1 MHSDMGKKL
10 VANFAQRVAPKG
22 GTDEVRPDLYL
33 ADYEKTG
40 RASAKLLV
48 AWAPAMEPPSVE
60 ALDNW
65 VLAQWQGNFR
75 SEMATVRTFP
85 KEHVSTVIVSQFL
98 PVRRIEDTT
107 AMLKV
112 SPVRYM
118 EASTKHVWEVRE
130 GEEGKHLVRVQED
143 NMEELLEERR
153 KSIRGRKGNVPT
165 FASVR
170 SAGNLVVDLGDTV
183 KFYVQGLL
191 KEGKV
196 LEVKGEEVTVA
207 AGAKKHRVTVA
218 AVVDVVTKDPTT
230 VTDQK
235 ERVRAYWEKILG
247 KEYVDK
253 WLGQA

>member
-1 MHSDMGKKL
+1 MSDMGKKL

-22 GTDEVRPDLYL
+22 GSDEIRPDLYL

-48 AWAPAMEPPSVE
+48 AWAPAMEAPSVE
-60 ALDNW
+60 SLDNW
-65 VLAQWQGNFR
+65 VLAQWQGHFKL
-75 SEMATVRTFP
+75 ELPTVRSFP
-85 KEHVSTVIVSQFL
+85 KEHVSTVIISQFL
-98 PVRRIEDTT
+98 PVRRIEDST

-112 SPVRYM
+112 SPLRYM

-130 GEEGKHLVRVQED
+130 GEDGKHLIRVQED

-153 KSIRGRKGNVPT
+153 KAIRGRKGNVPT

-183 KFYVQGLL
+183 KFYHEGLL
-191 KEGKV
+191 KQGKV
-196 LEVKGEEVTVA
+196 IEIKGEELTVT
-207 AGAKKHRVTVA
+207 AGIKKHRVTVA
-218 AVVDVVTKDPTT
+218 AVVDVVTKDPST

-235 ERVRAYWEKILG
+235 DRVRAYWEKILG
-247 KEYVDK
+247 KEYVEK
-253 WLGQA
+253 WLGAA